1 MTAAPPAPDKASK
14 PGFGAEKRPRG
25 SRTPRQNG
33 AGNGVRSREDVVAA
47 AGRLF
52 STRGYHG
59 TSMRDLARELG
70 LIGSSLYS
78 HIDSKADLLVEVVE
92 RGAVRFQESADRAMG
107 APGVGLTRLRA
118 LVAGHVDVV
127 LDHPDEVRT
136 FLYEA
141 HALDQSHRT
150 KVLAARNR
158 YEQAFRA
165 VLQAGAEDGSLRP
178 DFDPSLAAI
187 ILLSILNALER
198 WYSPNGRLSRDELV
212 REILAF
218 GLEGIGP

>member
-1 MTAAPPAPDKASK
+1 MTASKSVSGKPDSGK
-14 PGFGAEKRPRG
+14 PVSGKPENQV
-25 SRTPRQNG
+25 S
-33 AGNGVRSREDVVAA
+33 RSRQDVVAA

-92 RGAVRFQESADRAMG
+92 RGEVLFQESADKAMG
-107 APGVGLTRLRA
+107 VTGDGLTRLRA
-118 LVAGHVDVV
+118 LVGGHVDVV

-141 HALDQSHRT
+141 NALDQSHRT
-150 KVLAARNR
+150 KVLAVRNR

-165 VLQAGAEDGSLRP
+165 VLRAGAEDGSLRP
-178 DFDPSLAAI
+178 DLDPSLAAI

-198 WYSPNGRLSRDELV
+198 WYSPNGRLSREELV

>member
-1 MTAAPPAPDKASK
+1 
-14 PGFGAEKRPRG
+14 
-25 SRTPRQNG
+25 
-33 AGNGVRSREDVVAA
+33 
-47 AGRLF
+47 
-52 STRGYHG
+52 
-59 TSMRDLARELG
+59 MRDLARELG

-92 RGAVRFQESADRAMG
+92 RGAVRFQESADRAMATDG
-107 APGVGLTRLRA
+107 DGLARLRA

-141 HALDQSHRT
+141 NALEESHRT
-150 KVLAARNR
+150 RVLAARNN
-158 YEQAFRA
+158 YEEAFRM
-165 VLQAGAEDGSLRP
+165 VLRAGAEDGSLRP
-178 DFDPSLAAI
+178 DLDAPLAAI

-212 REILAF
+212 RGILAF

>member
-1 MTAAPPAPDKASK
+1 MTAPKAHR
-14 PGFGAEKRPRG
+14 PRFGA
-25 SRTPRQNG
+25 
-33 AGNGVRSREDVVAA
+33 VRSREDVVTA
-47 AGRLF
+47 AGKLF

-59 TSMRDLARELG
+59 TSMRDLASELG

-92 RGAVRFQESADRAMG
+92 RGAVLFQESADKAM
-107 APGVGLTRLRA
+107 ATPGDGLARLRA

-127 LDHPDEVRT
+127 LGHPDEVRT

-141 HALDQSHRT
+141 HALEQSHRA

-158 YEQAFRA
+158 YEQAFRQ
-165 VLQAGAEDGSLRP
+165 VLGAGAEDGSLRP
-178 DFDPSLAAI
+178 DLDPSLAAI

-198 WYSPNGRLSRDELV
+198 WYSPDGRLSRDELV
-212 REILAF
+212 REVLAF

>member
-1 MTAAPPAPDKASK
+1 
-14 PGFGAEKRPRG
+14 
-25 SRTPRQNG
+25 
-33 AGNGVRSREDVVAA
+33 
-47 AGRLF
+47 
-52 STRGYHG
+52 
-59 TSMRDLARELG
+59 MRDLARELG

-92 RGAVRFQESADRAMG
+92 RGAALFQESAARATAG
-107 APGVGLTRLRA
+107 EGDGLSRLRA

-141 HALDQSHRT
+141 NALEQSHRAR
-150 KVLAARNR
+150 VLAARNN
-158 YEQAFRA
+158 YEEAFRK
-165 VLQAGAEDGSLRP
+165 VLRTGAEDGSLRP
-178 DFDPSLAAI
+178 DLDPVLSAI

-212 REILAF
+212 EGILAF
-218 GLEGIGP
+218 GLEGIGV

>member
-1 MTAAPPAPDKASK
+1 MTQEQPSGS
-14 PGFGAEKRPRG
+14 GFGTEKRPQG
-25 SRTPRQNG
+25 SRTPRQ
-33 AGNGVRSREDVVAA
+33 NGVRSREDVVTA
-47 AGRLF
+47 AGKLF

-78 HIDSKADLLVEVVE
+78 HIESKADLLVEVVE
-92 RGAVRFQESADRAMG
+92 RGAILFQESADKAVATRG
-107 APGVGLTRLRA
+107 DGLARLRA

-141 HALDQSHRT
+141 HALDQSHRDR
-150 KVLAARNR
+150 VLAARDR
-158 YEQAFRA
+158 YEQAFRT
-165 VLQAGAEDGSLRP
+165 VLRAGAEDGSLRS
-178 DFDPSLAAI
+178 DLDPPLAAI

-212 REILAF
+212 REILVF

>member
-1 MTAAPPAPDKASK
+1 
-14 PGFGAEKRPRG
+14 
-25 SRTPRQNG
+25 
-33 AGNGVRSREDVVAA
+33 
-47 AGRLF
+47 
-52 STRGYHG
+52 
-59 TSMRDLARELG
+59 MRDLARELG

-92 RGAVRFQESADRAMG
+92 RGAVRFQESADRAMAG
-107 APGVGLTRLRA
+107 DGDGLARLRA

-141 HALDQSHRT
+141 NALEESHRT
-150 KVLAARNR
+150 RVLAARNN
-158 YEQAFRA
+158 YEEAFRT
-165 VLQAGAEDGSLRP
+165 VLRAGAEDGSLRP
-178 DFDPSLAAI
+178 DLDSPLAAI

-212 REILAF
+212 RGILAF

>member
-1 MTAAPPAPDKASK
+1 MTVGKPAS
-14 PGFGAEKRPRG
+14 GRPRKSG
-25 SRTPRQNG
+25 SGAKNPPQG
-33 AGNGVRSREDVVAA
+33 AGFSRQNGVRSREDVIAA

-52 STRGYHG
+52 SARGYHG

-92 RGAVRFQESADRAMG
+92 RGAHLFQESADQAM
-107 APGVGLTRLRA
+107 ASPGDGLTRLRA
-118 LVAGHVDVV
+118 LLAGHVDVV

-141 HALDQSHRT
+141 HALDQSHRAR
-150 KVLAARNR
+150 VLAARDR
-158 YEQAFRA
+158 YEQAFRT
-165 VLQAGAEDGSLRP
+165 VLSAGAADGSLRP
-178 DFDPSLAAI
+178 DLDPRLAAI

-198 WYSPNGRLSRDELV
+198 WYHPNGRLSRDALV
-212 REILAF
+212 REILTF